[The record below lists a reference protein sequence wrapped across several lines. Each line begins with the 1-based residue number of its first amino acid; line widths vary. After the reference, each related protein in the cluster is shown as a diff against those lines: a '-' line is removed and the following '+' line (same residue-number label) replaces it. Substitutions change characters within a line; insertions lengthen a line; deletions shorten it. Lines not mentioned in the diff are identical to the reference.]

1 MASTEWSVEEITSLR
16 RGLREVLSTE
26 VEFEAFC
33 IDCFRSIHALYF
45 SSGMDRLHKE
55 NLLLQHT
62 SLPEIRESLEQWRIH
77 LQSDAELHPG
87 ALRSSYQK
95 KLSRQLQDLYDRKEQ
110 SLLSGQE
117 VRELDAQ
124 ILSVR
129 REQRHGPSLH
139 HGEVLGDRFVLDRII
154 GNGGFAC
161 VWRAY
166 DRQNRNM
173 VAVKVLH
180 GQWSADA
187 SRIERFF
194 RGAKRMAELHQ
205 PAVVRVIVPAQ
216 QDSGFYFFATEYLS
230 GGDLRRAL
238 LSRQITDKQA
248 MAALLQI
255 GEAMQ
260 YAHERKFI
268 HRDIKPS
275 NILLDEHCNAKIGD
289 FDLVHVPDSSG
300 GTRTTAIGSVFYAAP
315 EAMENAKL
323 VDSPT
328 SDIYSLGMTLAFIV
342 YGRDLPQQ
350 AWTNRD
356 GFWQEL
362 RCSTRIRSVIERA
375 TSILPQD
382 RHPSAEVFCQALR
395 TALDEDESGVL
406 LPTSLQRGSTWLAR
420 RSFVG
425 RRAAAI
431 AVAIAAVGGLLFFVW
446 SGSRREPPSAVKIA
460 APSHGTKV
468 DTSLPALPSDSPA
481 DESRAVPASL
491 DAPPPPDA
499 PSKTRNDTRAVKA
512 HSRKDE
518 EDDYPPME
526 LHPPQERH

>member
-16 RGLREVLSTE
+16 RSLREVLSTE

-33 IDCFRSIHALYF
+33 IDCFHSIHALHF

-55 NLLLQHT
+55 NLLVLH
-62 SLPEIRESLEQWRIH
+62 SSPPEIRENLEQWRIH

-87 ALRSSYQK
+87 ALRASHQK
-95 KLSRQLQDLYDRKEQ
+95 KLSRQLQDLYDCKEQ
-110 SLLSGQE
+110 CLLSGQDVTDLE
-117 VRELDAQ
+117 VE

-166 DRQNRNM
+166 DRQSRTM

-180 GQWSADA
+180 GQWSFDA

-230 GGDLRRAL
+230 GGDLRRAV

-255 GEAMQ
+255 GEAMHF
-260 YAHERKFI
+260 AHARKFI

-300 GTRTTAIGSVFYAAP
+300 GTRTTAIGSIFYAAP

-323 VDSPT
+323 VDCPT

-342 YGRDLPQQ
+342 YGHDLPQQ
-350 AWTNRD
+350 AWTDRN

-362 RCSTRIRSVIERA
+362 RCSARLRSVIERA
-375 TSILPQD
+375 TSILPEA
-382 RHPSAEVFCQALR
+382 RHPSAEEFCQALR
-395 TALDEDESGVL
+395 AALDEDEHGVL
-406 LPTSLQRGSTWLAR
+406 APTSTQRELSGLVQKTFTGRSTA
-420 RSFVG
+420 V
-425 RRAAAI
+425 I
-431 AVAIAAVGGLLFFVW
+431 AVAIAAAGGLLFVW
-446 SGSRREPPSAVKIA
+446 SGSQRPSSPAVETALPQYRPKVGTSAPVSSNAFRVDEPRA
-460 APSHGTKV
+460 APTPVGAPLHPT
-468 DTSLPALPSDSPA
+468 
-481 DESRAVPASL
+481 VPN
-491 DAPPPPDA
+491 
-499 PSKTRNDTRAVKA
+499 KTRNDAAKTGS
-512 HSRKDE
+512 SRKD

-526 LHPPQERH
+526 LHPHEERH